1 MTITIRR
8 ILWGLVGVAVLVGLG
23 IGATRYRIE
32 QDNRVVGISQGYA
45 KTPYFL
51 IPSPGEVNYVL
62 EVNQNSGI
70 KVGDQVKI
78 N

>member
-1 MTITIRR
+1 MKNMKFDIDIVW
-8 ILWGLVGVAVLVGLG
+8 IV
-23 IGATRYRIE
+23 
-32 QDNRVVGISQGYA
+32 DNRVVGISQGYA
-45 KTPYFL
+45 KTPYML
-51 IPSPGEVNYVL
+51 MPSPEKVNYVL